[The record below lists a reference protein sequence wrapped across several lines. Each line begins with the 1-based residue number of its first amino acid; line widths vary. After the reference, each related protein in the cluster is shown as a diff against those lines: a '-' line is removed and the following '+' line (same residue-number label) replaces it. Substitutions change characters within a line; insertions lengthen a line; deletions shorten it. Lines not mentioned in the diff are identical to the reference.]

1 MSKYIKISNQ
11 SENVS
16 RIALEKLGLS
26 TKRNDPD
33 TIGQFGSGIKYAPIA
48 ALRMGLDWIFT
59 GQDDKGQYIL
69 KYKVEQEDGVD
80 CIVYDYGDYKKSSS
94 FTVDAGVLSWED
106 EFQIYREAIANAMD
120 EAKTSGT
127 TWSREIVDAKDVVS
141 NLNEFS
147 VYITAS
153 PSMMEIYNDH
163 DKYFL
168 ENRKALYTN
177 EPNYNKISFYKPFD
191 KNTHVYHKQVMVYE
205 NEEYTSMFDYEV
217 QNIKLNEM
225 RTVSDEWTMNYRIA
239 QAICE
244 CNDISIVKMI
254 IQLSN
259 STKNYVEFEFTGSM
273 HDVDNAWHEAWTE
286 LYGEKCIMLTP
297 DQSINQ
303 AYVSFIKEKGLDF
316 KMISSSF
323 FFWVLKKAGVQTID
337 SIAGEAINYD
347 IDHDISNYPK
357 LIKAIEIAARFEPG
371 LLQLEKPIA
380 CFIPKQK
387 DHYLGVVI
395 NPDTDDKQILID
407 RNHALNGELNEIVAT
422 VVHEYD
428 HYETGYSDGDV
439 IGRKFRDLADR
450 RIGKLMTE
458 FYKPLLVELVDEKV
472 ILDVKNIAEI
482 GGINYSIVSVK
493 EINSKFMTIG
503 NCVFKVV
510 IDGSNYQE
518 NGCAEVSASGKVF
531 TIALPGIISI
541 DRLD

>member
-1 MSKYIKISNQ
+1 
-11 SENVS
+11 
-16 RIALEKLGLS
+16 
-26 TKRNDPD
+26 
-33 TIGQFGSGIKYAPIA
+33 
-48 ALRMGLDWIFT
+48 
-59 GQDDKGQYIL
+59 
-69 KYKVEQEDGVD
+69 
-80 CIVYDYGDYKKSSS
+80 
-94 FTVDAGVLSWED
+94 
-106 EFQIYREAIANAMD
+106 
-120 EAKTSGT
+120 
-127 TWSREIVDAKDVVS
+127 
-141 NLNEFS
+141 
-147 VYITAS
+147 
-153 PSMMEIYNDH
+153 MEIYNDH

-482 GGINYSIVSVK
+482 GGINYSIVSVN

-510 IDGSNYQE
+510 IDGNNYQE

>member
-69 KYKVEQEDGVD
+69 KYKVEQEDGVN

-127 TWSREIVDAKDVVS
+127 TWSREIVDAKDVKS
-141 NLNEFS
+141 NLNEFA

-153 PSMMEIYNDH
+153 PNMMEIYNDH
-163 DKYFL
+163 NKYFL
-168 ENRKALYTN
+168 ENRTPLFEN
-177 EPNYNKISFYKPFD
+177 GSSNYKIAFYKPYD
-191 KNTHVYHKQVMVYE
+191 KNVHVYHKQVMVYE
-205 NEEYTSMFDYEV
+205 NEEYTSIFDYEI
-217 QNIKLNEM
+217 QNVKLNEM

-239 QAICE
+239 HAICE
-244 CNDISIVKMI
+244 CNDISIIKTFI
-254 IQLSN
+254 HSAN
-259 STKNYVEFEFTGSM
+259 ADKNYFEFEFTGSL
-273 HDVDNAWHEAWTE
+273 HDVDNNWLDAWVD
-286 LYGEKCIMLTP
+286 LYGEDYVMITP
-297 DQSINQ
+297 EQSLNQ
-303 AYVSFIKEKGLDF
+303 AYISFIKEKGLHP

-323 FFWVLKKAGVQTID
+323 FFWILKKAGVRTID
-337 SIAGEAINYD
+337 DIASEAINYD
-347 IDHDISNYPK
+347 IDHDISKYPK
-357 LIKAIEIAARFEPG
+357 LLKAIEIAARFEPG
-371 LLQLEKPIA
+371 LLHLDKPIA
-380 CFIPKQK
+380 CFMPKQK

-395 NPDTDDKQILID
+395 NPNTDEKQILID
-407 RNHALNGELNEIVAT
+407 RNHALNGELNELVAT

-439 IGRKFRDLADR
+439 MGRNFRDLADR
-450 RIGKLMTE
+450 RIGRLMTD
-458 FYKPLLVELVDEKV
+458 FYKPLLVELIDENVV
-472 ILDVKNIAEI
+472 IDVKNIADL

-510 IDGSNYQE
+510 INGDNYQE

-531 TIALPGIISI
+531 TIALPGIASI

>member
-59 GQDDKGQYIL
+59 GQDEKGQYVL
-69 KYKVEQEDGVD
+69 KYKVEKEDGID

-94 FTVDAGVLSWED
+94 FTVDAGILSWED
-106 EFQIYREAIANAMD
+106 EFQVYREAIANAMD

-141 NLNEFS
+141 NLNEFA

-153 PSMMEIYNDH
+153 PNMMEIYSDH
-163 DKYFL
+163 DMYFL
-168 ENRKALYTN
+168 ENRTPLFENKSGHH
-177 EPNYNKISFYKPFD
+177 KISFYKAYD
-191 KNTHVYHKQVMVYE
+191 KNVHVYHKQVMVYE
-205 NEEYTSMFDYEV
+205 NEDYTSIFDYEI

-225 RTVSDEWTMNYRIA
+225 RTVADEWTMNYRIA

-244 CNDISIVKMI
+244 CNDVSIIKVF
-254 IQLSN
+254 IQSANSN
-259 STKNYVEFEFTGSM
+259 KNYVEFEFTGSA
-273 HDVDNAWHEAWTE
+273 HDVDKNWYEAWEE
-286 LYGEKCIMLTP
+286 LYGGNCIMITP
-297 DQSINQ
+297 EQSLNQ
-303 AYVSFIKEKGLDF
+303 AYVSFIKEKGF
-316 KMISSSF
+316 ESKTIGSSF
-323 FFWVLKKAGVQTID
+323 FFWVLKKGGVQTID
-337 SIAGEAINYD
+337 DIAGESINYD
-347 IDHDISNYPK
+347 IDQDISQYPK

-380 CFIPKQK
+380 CFLPKQK

-395 NPDTDDKQILID
+395 NPGTDDKQILID
-407 RNHALNGELNEIVAT
+407 RNHALNGEINEIVAT

-450 RIGKLMTE
+450 RIGKMMCE
-458 FYKPLLVELVDEKV
+458 FYRPELIQVGK
-472 ILDVKNIAEI
+472 
-482 GGINYSIVSVK
+482 GGIYIPIESIS
-493 EINSKFMTIG
+493 ELGGIQYNIEWSRPLECYIMSIG
-503 NCVFKVV
+503 KRAYK
-510 IDGSNYQE
+510 IYTHGLDAGI
-518 NGCAEVSASGKVF
+518 GCATAIDNGTRFFIEIPEDF
-531 TIALPGIISI
+531 TISIIH
-541 DRLD
+541 

>member
-1 MSKYIKISNQ
+1 
-11 SENVS
+11 
-16 RIALEKLGLS
+16 
-26 TKRNDPD
+26 
-33 TIGQFGSGIKYAPIA
+33 
-48 ALRMGLDWIFT
+48 
-59 GQDDKGQYIL
+59 
-69 KYKVEQEDGVD
+69 
-80 CIVYDYGDYKKSSS
+80 
-94 FTVDAGVLSWED
+94 
-106 EFQIYREAIANAMD
+106 
-120 EAKTSGT
+120 
-127 TWSREIVDAKDVVS
+127 
-141 NLNEFS
+141 
-147 VYITAS
+147 
-153 PSMMEIYNDH
+153 MEIYNDH

-225 RTVSDEWTMNYRIA
+225 RTVADEWTMNYRIA

-244 CNDISIVKMI
+244 CNDISIVKNI

-273 HDVDNAWHEAWTE
+273 HDVDNTWHEAWVD
-286 LYGEKCIMLTP
+286 LYGDKCIMVTP
-297 DQSINQ
+297 DQSLNQ

-323 FFWVLKKAGVQTID
+323 FFWVLKKAGIQTID

-347 IDHDISNYPK
+347 IDHDVSKYPK

-458 FYKPLLVELVDEKV
+458 F
-472 ILDVKNIAEI
+472 
-482 GGINYSIVSVK
+482 
-493 EINSKFMTIG
+493 
-503 NCVFKVV
+503 
-510 IDGSNYQE
+510 
-518 NGCAEVSASGKVF
+518 
-531 TIALPGIISI
+531 
-541 DRLD
+541 

>member
-59 GQDDKGQYIL
+59 GQDEKGQYVL
-69 KYKVEQEDGVD
+69 KYKVEKEDGID

-106 EFQIYREAIANAMD
+106 EFQVYREAIANAMD

-127 TWSREIVDAKDVVS
+127 TWSREIVDEKDVVS
-141 NLNEFS
+141 NPHEFS

-153 PSMMEIYNDH
+153 PGMMEIYNDH

-168 ENRKALYTN
+168 ENRTPLFENKSGHHKIAF
-177 EPNYNKISFYKPFD
+177 YNPHDRYV
-191 KNTHVYHKQVMVYE
+191 HVYHKQVMVYE
-205 NEEYTSMFDYEV
+205 NEDYTSIFDYEV
-217 QNIKLNEM
+217 QNVKLNEM

-244 CNDISIVKMI
+244 CNDTFI
-254 IQLSN
+254 IKQFIMSAN
-259 STKNYVEFEFTGSM
+259 SSKNYFEFEFTGSM
-273 HDVDNAWHEAWTE
+273 HDVDSGWRDAWVD
-286 LYGEKCIMLTP
+286 LYDEDCIMVTP
-297 DQSINQ
+297 EQSLNQ

-316 KMISSSF
+316 KMIGSSF

-337 SIAGEAINYD
+337 DIASEAINYD
-347 IDHDISNYPK
+347 IDYDINQYPK

-380 CFIPKQK
+380 CFLPKQK

-395 NPDTDDKQILID
+395 NPGTDDKQILID

-428 HYETGYSDGDV
+428 HYETGYTDGDV

-450 RIGKLMTE
+450 RIGKMMCE
-458 FYKPLLVELVDEKV
+458 FYRPELIQVGKDGIYIPIESV
-472 ILDVKNIAEI
+472 SEL
-482 GGINYSIVSVK
+482 GGIQYNIEWSRPLECYIMSIGKRAYKIYSHGLDTGI
-493 EINSKFMTIG
+493 
-503 NCVFKVV
+503 
-510 IDGSNYQE
+510 
-518 NGCAEVSASGKVF
+518 GCAIAIDNGTRFFIEIPEEF
-531 TIALPGIISI
+531 TISVIH
-541 DRLD
+541 